1 MYKTSRIKPIRI
13 CTSIMTIS
21 QLLHILNEYLK
32 NDGAWCLYSF
42 SSSQSSV
49 LTWFQNSFS
58 LVLHGLSLSD
68 LDKIFTFYN
77 LTNQIIILNLLATK
91 TLSKNFFSLIYLFNA
106 LIKLNVSDLDLSN
119 RMKLSV
125 TEVGHLYSLE
135 YTTKIEVLEE
145 AFLALGLWIF
155 RLFN

>member
-1 MYKTSRIKPIRI
+1 
-13 CTSIMTIS
+13 
-21 QLLHILNEYLK
+21 
-32 NDGAWCLYSF
+32 
-42 SSSQSSV
+42 
-49 LTWFQNSFS
+49 
-58 LVLHGLSLSD
+58 
-68 LDKIFTFYN
+68 
-77 LTNQIIILNLLATK
+77 LLATK

-119 RMKLSV
+119 LMKLSV